1 MASSVSCGP
10 AIGTIDSSVA
20 PGEVAALRSH
30 VTVRSRLAC
39 ALCLLQAAALGAAG
53 VSACSGSG
61 TESVSPAAIVSGTP
75 VALATSAAVQEF
87 HGMLPYVWR
96 RSLTGRRQGAKR
108 LVCTYRQESSD
119 PRLSGTIDIV
129 INTDGR
135 QSDGSASMWGTSR
148 LRNQSGTWVGRWTG
162 GIAGRAA
169 TRAGDIAQPAYG
181 TAKGTGDYAGLITR
195 VSWTL
200 WEAGAGFSPGK
211 SVGAGWIETTDGSPV
226 PPAAGPGTMPA
237 YCTPVVGIA
246 TMRQT
251 AYGDS
256 GPWVLDLEQSD
267 PRVSGR
273 LEGSLEE
280 IGRQR
285 PDGSIDYFTWCT
297 LTNQSGTWEDPL
309 STAVRGPGPG
319 FEHFQYSLSLGSGAY
334 EGLVYRSYWR
344 FMERRKLVP
353 GDTWVWAGWIREK
366 E

>member
-1 MASSVSCGP
+1 MASDISYGATGRANSW
-10 AIGTIDSSVA
+10 VA
-20 PGEVAALRSH
+20 PCRVAAMRSQA
-30 VTVRSRLAC
+30 TVRSRLAL
-39 ALCLLQAAALGAAG
+39 ALCLLLAAALGAAS
-53 VSACSGSG
+53 VSACGGSSTRSGS
-61 TESVSPAAIVSGTP
+61 PATIVSGTP
-75 VALATSAAVQEF
+75 VALQTSPTVQEL
-87 HGMLPYVWR
+87 HGMLPCVWT

-108 LVCTYRQESSD
+108 LVCTYRQQSSD
-119 PRLSGTIDIV
+119 PRLSGTVDIV

-148 LRNQSGTWVGRWTG
+148 LRNQGGTWVGRWTG

-169 TRAGDIAQPAYG
+169 TRARDVAQPAYG
-181 TAKGTGDYAGLITR
+181 TAKGTGGYAGLITR
-195 VSWTL
+195 GSWML
-200 WEAGAGFSPGK
+200 WEAGAGFSPRK

-226 PPAAGPGTMPA
+226 PPAPGPGTTPA

-251 AYGDS
+251 AYDGS

-285 PDGSIDYFTWCT
+285 PDGRIDYLTQCV
-297 LTNQSGTWEDPL
+297 LTNRDGAWEEPL

-319 FEHFQYSLSLGSGAY
+319 FEHFQYSLFVGSGAN
-334 EGLVYRSYWR
+334 EGLVYRSYWH
-344 FMERRKLVP
+344 FMERRPLAP
-353 GDTWVWAGWIREK
+353 GDTWVWAGWIREQ